1 MGEKAAINKQHEYAI
16 KSKVAYD
23 GLDFG
28 EVPVSA
34 DYGSSNAAVE
44 SASAGAEAAA
54 EAAST
59 GAEAAELASAG
70 AEY

>member
-1 MGEKAAINKQHEYAI
+1 LGEKAAINKQHEYAL
-16 KSKVAYD
+16 KSKVVYD

-28 EVPVSA
+28 DAPVIA
-34 DYGSSNAAVE
+34 DYGSSNAAAE

-54 EAAST
+54 EAARA
-59 GAEAAELASAG
+59 GAEAAELASTG